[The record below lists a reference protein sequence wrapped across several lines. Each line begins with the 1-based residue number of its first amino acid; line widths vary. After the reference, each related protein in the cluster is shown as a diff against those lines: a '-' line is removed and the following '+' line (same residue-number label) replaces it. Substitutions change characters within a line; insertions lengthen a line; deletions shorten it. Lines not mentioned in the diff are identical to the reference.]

1 MIYPVGSEYALCHAE
16 AQIMSAVVGVLN
28 ENLLEGVKGFYKLRK
43 AYISLSAILD
53 AEAKFMRGKNN
64 LSRASSANHSA
75 ISLGSTNSASSEKLM
90 PGGFGRASA
99 ANINGTANDTNGDLK
114 NVDLDDDDDD
124 DFADAEEDHGPG
136 ETTEKYLGHVD
147 IQLADEVVPKLDKAS
162 LSGNARV
169 SDILSPAPPSR
180 ASTTTVQDLIEHD
193 PSSELFTNPIDA
205 FIHSG
210 ANLYFGFL
218 LVLISMIPPA
228 FSRLL
233 LIIGFKGD
241 RERGIRMLWQ
251 ASKFHNINGAMAGL
265 ITLGFYNGM
274 ISFCDVIPDS
284 TTTATLAATSPE
296 AKAEAQ
302 AAPSFQGYPKERLK
316 QLLGE
321 MRTRYPKSRLWLL
334 EEARM
339 QAADKNVNGAITLLE
354 GQTDSPLKQVKA
366 LSFFEKS
373 LNSMYA
379 HRYALCAES
388 FITCCSL
395 NNWSHALYYYIAGC
409 CHVEEYRLTKGSG
422 DAAVAKKHA
431 EKAIELILKV
441 RQHAGKK
448 KFMARQLPFDV
459 FIVRKLGKWEA
470 RAKDWGVELIDAI
483 GVSPLEEM
491 IYFWNGYKRMN
502 TEQLE
507 RSLEALAW
515 SEDTTKNPTWAKENL
530 DETAILAVLRASVCR
545 NMGRH
550 TEAMSLLQKEILVH
564 DRMEFKGKGK
574 DDWTCPVAHYEM
586 GANLWGLRSTS
597 TSKAPGE
604 KETKSDLKL
613 VVEAE
618 TWMDKAAK
626 WETYELDARM
636 GLKVTTAAQTL
647 KRWREARAEKV
658 V

>member
-1 MIYPVGSEYALCHAE
+1 
-16 AQIMSAVVGVLN
+16 MSAVVGVLN

-53 AEAKFMRGKNN
+53 AEAKYMRGQHD

-75 ISLGSTNSASSEKLM
+75 ISLGSTNSASSEKMM
-90 PGGFGRASA
+90 PGGFGGGYRAK
-99 ANINGTANDTNGDLK
+99 ANGKASTADNG
-114 NVDLDDDDDD
+114 VDQADSDDED
-124 DFADAEEDHGPG
+124 DFVDADEDHGPG
-136 ETTEKYLGHVD
+136 ETTKKYLGHVD
-147 IQLADEVVPKLDKAS
+147 VETTDNVVLQLEKTTLTEKTPTFNS
-162 LSGNARV
+162 
-169 SDILSPAPPSR
+169 LSPAPPSR
-180 ASTTTVQDLIEHD
+180 ASTGALQDLIEHD
-193 PSSELFTNPIDA
+193 PSSALFTNPIDA

-218 LVLISMIPPA
+218 LVLLSMVPPA

-284 TTTATLAATSPE
+284 STAATLAATSPE

-316 QLLGE
+316 QLLAE
-321 MRTRYPKSRLWLL
+321 MRVRYPKSRLWLL

-339 QAADKNVNGAITLLE
+339 QAADKNVNGAIALLE

-373 LNSMYA
+373 LNCMYA

-388 FITCCSL
+388 FVTCCSL

-409 CHVEEYRLTKGSG
+409 CHVEEYRLAKAKG
-422 DAAVAKKHA
+422 DMAEAKRHADKAV
-431 EKAIELILKV
+431 ELILSI

-470 RAKDWGVELIDAI
+470 RSKEWGVELIDAI

-502 TEQLE
+502 ETQLQ

-515 SEDTTKNPTWAKENL
+515 SEDVSKNPTWAKEIL
-530 DETAILAVLRASVCR
+530 DETAVLAVLRAAVYR
-545 NMGRH
+545 NQGMH
-550 TEAMSLLQKEILVH
+550 TAAMALLQKEILVH
-564 DRMEFKGKGK
+564 DRLEFKGKGR

-597 TSKAPGE
+597 TSKAQGE
-604 KETKSDLKL
+604 EETRSDLELIK
-613 VVEAE
+613 EAE
-618 TWMDKAAK
+618 IWVDKAAK

-647 KRWREARAEKV
+647 KRWREAREGKGAQS
-658 V
+658 

>member
-1 MIYPVGSEYALCHAE
+1 
-16 AQIMSAVVGVLN
+16 MSAVVGVLN

-53 AEAKFMRGKNN
+53 AEAKYMRGQNN

-75 ISLGSTNSASSEKLM
+75 ISLGSTNSATSEKLM
-90 PGGFGRASA
+90 PGGFGGASASKTNGRASA
-99 ANINGTANDTNGDLK
+99 NGDVVK
-114 NVDLDDDDDD
+114 ADSDDED

-136 ETTEKYLGHVD
+136 ETTEKYLGHIDVETPD
-147 IQLADEVVPKLDKAS
+147 QVASKLEQTTLTEKAPTSNS
-162 LSGNARV
+162 LSPV
-169 SDILSPAPPSR
+169 PLSR
-180 ASTTTVQDLIEHD
+180 ASTAPLQDLIEHD
-193 PSSELFTNPIDA
+193 PSSALFTNPIDA

-218 LVLISMIPPA
+218 LVLLSMVPPA

-251 ASKFHNINGAMAGL
+251 ASKFHNLNGAMAGL
-265 ITLGFYNGM
+265 ITLGYYNGM
-274 ISFCDVIPDS
+274 VSFCDVIPDS
-284 TTTATLAATSPE
+284 STAATLAAASPE

-316 QLLGE
+316 QLLAE

-339 QAADKNVNGAITLLE
+339 QASSKNVDGAIALLE

-373 LNSMYA
+373 LNCMYA

-409 CHVEEYRLTKGSG
+409 CHVEEYRLAKANG
-422 DAAVAKKHA
+422 DVVGAKRHANKAV
-431 EKAIELILKV
+431 ELILSV

-448 KFMARQLPFDV
+448 KFMARQLPFDI

-470 RAKDWGVELIDAI
+470 RAKEWEVELIDAI

-502 TEQLE
+502 EAQLE
-507 RSLEALAW
+507 KSLEALAW
-515 SEDTTKNPTWAKENL
+515 SEDTSKNPTWPKETL
-530 DETAILAVLRASVCR
+530 DETAILAVLRAAVYR
-545 NMGRH
+545 NRGRH
-550 TEAMSLLQKEILVH
+550 TGAMALLQKEILVH

-597 TSKAPGE
+597 TSKAPDE
-604 KETKSDLKL
+604 KETRSDLEL
-613 VVEAE
+613 VKEAE
-618 TWMDKAAK
+618 TWVDKAAK

-647 KRWREARAEKV
+647 KRWKEAREGREV
-658 V
+658 